1 MRSNR
6 VSLTIFVSFLIAA
19 GLGANAKAQYLIS
32 TKAGFVNRVE
42 GRVYILRADSEDG
55 EKARAS
61 LGSQMRAGDRL
72 SVENKSFAETLL
84 NPGSYLRLS
93 ENTEVRAVSISL
105 DAVRFEL
112 IKGSVIA
119 EIGQIDK
126 KTPIEIITPHGAL
139 TIAKAGLH
147 RIDAKDNAT
156 MVAVRQGEIHLGTRS
171 DFAANQSL
179 KIKSGKVVTLT
190 GSAQPGKSDIAKLD
204 KEAIDKFDL
213 WSFNRAEALTAANVR
228 ALSRSGVLTSGWYY
242 DPSWNFYTFV
252 PSRSWFSTPYGFA
265 FFNNYRECHGYDPY
279 YYGGGSYSRSY
290 GTASSPSVSP
300 NPSPSGSPRISPRLS
315 PRVSAGVVSGIDRG
329 MVRAATDRRVRLP
342 EPTYGAGGFGDASR
356 SSMGSSPSPSYPS
369 ASSGGGGGGRGG
381 YSAGSGGG
389 QASPPPSIPSHPSG
403 SHGGGA
409 SSGRGR
415 NQ

>member
-1 MRSNR
+1 MRNDR
-6 VSLTIFVSFLIAA
+6 VSLAIIVSFLLVA
-19 GLGANAKAQYLIS
+19 GLSATAKAQYLIS

-61 LGSQMRAGDRL
+61 LGSQMREGDRL
-72 SVENKSFAETLL
+72 SVESTSFAEVLL

-93 ENTEVRAVSISL
+93 EGSEVRAVSVTL
-105 DAVRFEL
+105 DSVRFEL
-112 IKGSVIA
+112 LKGSVIT

-126 KTPIEIITPHGAL
+126 KTPIEIITPHSAL

-147 RIDAKDNAT
+147 RIDAKGNAT
-156 MVAVRQGEIHLGTRS
+156 TVAVRQGEIHVGTRS

-190 GSAQPGKSDIAKLD
+190 GTALPGKSDIAKLD
-204 KEAIDKFDL
+204 KDAIDKFDL

-265 FFNNYRECHGYDPY
+265 FFNNYRDCYGYTPY
-279 YYGGGSYSRSY
+279 YYDRGFYNGSNGRTT
-290 GTASSPSVSP
+290 GVSVSP
-300 NPSPSGSPRISPRLS
+300 TPSQNGSQRITPHTR
-315 PRVSAGVVSGIDRG
+315 PRVSPGVVSGIDRG
-329 MVRAATDRRVRLP
+329 RVRDATDRRVRMS
-342 EPTYGAGGFGDASR
+342 YGDRGGFGDASR
-356 SSMGSSPSPSYPS
+356 PSRGSSQSQSYPG
-369 ASSGGGGGGRGG
+369 ASSGGGGGRQSG
-381 YSAGSGGG
+381 GSGGSY
-389 QASPPPSIPSHPSG
+389 SPRPSVNSHS
-403 SHGGGA
+403 GA
-409 SSGRGR
+409 SSRGAGPGRGR
-415 NQ
+415 VQ